1 MIPLKQE
8 KQYLH
13 DLVKQKKVKNSHLVV
28 AVFLKPV
35 TLKIIKKLLR
45 LFLKI
50 VVTLVFFIIKLV
62 SQITKNFTPASTR
75 RHCGVV
81 M

>member
-35 TLKIIKKLLR
+35 TLKIIKKLL
-45 LFLKI
+45 FLKI
-50 VVTLVFFIIKLV
+50 AVTLVFFIIKLV